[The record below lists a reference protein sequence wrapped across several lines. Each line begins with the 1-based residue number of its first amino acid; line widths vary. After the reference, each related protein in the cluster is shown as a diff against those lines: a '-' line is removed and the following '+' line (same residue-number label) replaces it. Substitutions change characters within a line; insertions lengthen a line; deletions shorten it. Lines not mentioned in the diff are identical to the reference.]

1 MPKKEERQDNLQA
14 KVIEELKNK
23 IDGLERKIDELIT
36 ENTHLRVKIAKM
48 EERLIVNA
56 KKRKRTST
64 KMNKIKD
71 TKIGKFLAEKAPNV
85 LKVVGS
91 ALPDSGTL
99 GIIKNLIDGEPDLS
113 PEEKAQMHA
122 QLVELY
128 NLEVKDRDSARNR
141 EVEMMKA
148 GAQDWMM
155 NVTVC
160 SRFICICLFNYCN
173 SIYYST

>member
-1 MPKKEERQDNLQA
+1 
-14 KVIEELKNK
+14 
-23 IDGLERKIDELIT
+23 
-36 ENTHLRVKIAKM
+36 
-48 EERLIVNA
+48 
-56 KKRKRTST
+56 
-64 KMNKIKD
+64 MNKIKD

-85 LKVVGS
+85 LKVVGNV
-91 ALPDSGTL
+91 LPDNGAL

-128 NLEVKDRDSARNR
+128 KLEVEDRDSARQR

-155 NVTVC
+155 NVTGAVGLFAFVFLIIAIV
-160 SRFICICLFNYCN
+160 FITVPEHNKELMIHTTGIVEVIVL
-173 SIYYST
+173 SIVGYYYGSIAKRRN